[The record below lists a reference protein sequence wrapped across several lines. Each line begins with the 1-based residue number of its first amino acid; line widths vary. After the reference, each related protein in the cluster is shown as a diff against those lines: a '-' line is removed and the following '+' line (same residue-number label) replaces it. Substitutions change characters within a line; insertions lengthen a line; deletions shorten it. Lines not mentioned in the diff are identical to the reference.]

1 MTRAKKEEEGKE
13 EGKGRCQYTLY
24 TSALS
29 IPTVHGYVELTNDDE
44 VTVYCNTIITG
55 SIPRSQSLLDLSG
68 CQESQAIGQVT
79 VQCAMCN
86 VKCPMGHVTCP
97 GRL

>member
-1 MTRAKKEEEGKE
+1 MTRAKKEEGKE
-13 EGKGRCQYTLY
+13 EGKGRCRYTLY
-24 TSALS
+24 TTAQS
-29 IPTVHGYVELTNDDE
+29 ILTVHGYVELTNDDE

-68 CQESQAIGQVT
+68 CEESQAIGQVT
-79 VQCAMCN
+79 VQGAMCN